1 MPIASIAIRMFIC
14 GFPPD
19 PTRVDF
25 RLSGRGCTS
34 GKLDVVA
41 VALHVHLGRQST
53 VPPNSAAK
61 SAAIFGSQPSSRTVE
76 GIRQTELMSVH
87 TDVRELAGFTLLRPL
102 RWWRRGWRRW
112 RGLGV
117 RSDKTRHCGTDRI
130 NRLRTPCL
138 AALSCRF
145 SFWRLPALSFH
156 CRLLA
161 CFLMAVDR
169 ATIHG

>member
-1 MPIASIAIRMFIC
+1 M
-14 GFPPD
+14 
-19 PTRVDF
+19 
-25 RLSGRGCTS
+25 
-34 GKLDVVA
+34 
-41 VALHVHLGRQST
+41 T

-117 RSDKTRHCGTDRI
+117 RSDKTRHCGTDGI

-169 ATIHG
+169 ATFCWRMLPRVIIRSSYRHRRRPVDYCYCCLYRRCSRRGMREEIYLF